1 MWIRLNKAIVC
12 CFFAVEKPVTIPS
25 DVIGDPSK
33 VAGEVGVR
41 MRAGAAAGA
50 TRGVAAGV
58 GRCRCLISLSKCF
71 KSRLMARSSGT
82 SCRSDT
88 CPAASLAVM
97 AS

>member
-1 MWIRLNKAIVC
+1 MSTSRGDTERCVNNGS
-12 CFFAVEKPVTIPS
+12 P
-25 DVIGDPSK
+25 IGDPCK
-33 VAGEVGVR
+33 VSGEVGVR

-58 GRCRCLISLSKCF
+58 GRCRGLTSLSKSF
-71 KSRLMARSSGT
+71 KSRFMARSSGT

-88 CPAASLAVM
+88 CPAASLVVM